1 MTRPAAG
8 APLSAVSPIASPAKD
23 VEVSL
28 VNTGLEK
35 DRFIKLQWEI
45 YRGDPHW
52 VPPLL
57 MERHEFLDPLRNPFF
72 RHAEVALYLA
82 TRDGRPV
89 GRIAAVEDRNYNAFH
104 GGKQAY
110 FGLFESI
117 DDPGVAAALFATAR
131 NWARWRGLESMMG
144 PLNLS
149 TNYECGL
156 LVEGFDADPY
166 LLMPYNPRYYA
177 DLFAACGLRKAK
189 DLYAFERS
197 AREPPPERYMRVAEK
212 IRQHEGIA
220 IRSLDLRDFEAE
232 VARIKQVYNSAWEK
246 NWGFVPMSDAE
257 FDKLARDLKQLVVQD
272 LAIIAEDQG
281 EPVAFS
287 LTVPDFNQALKRV
300 GGRLIQYG
308 LPLGLAKLLFY
319 QRRIDRVRVM
329 ALGVKEGYRRRGLD
343 AVLIVDTVRRAH
355 ELGYA
360 GGEISWILE
369 DNELMNR
376 AIESMGGRRSKVY
389 RIFETSVE

>member
-8 APLSAVSPIASPAKD
+8 APLTAVPAIARPAKD
-23 VEVSL
+23 VEVAP
-28 VNTGLEK
+28 VTTGLEK

-45 YRGDPHW
+45 YRDDRHW
-52 VPPLL
+52 VPPLV

-72 RHAEVALYLA
+72 RHADVALFMA
-82 TRDGRPV
+82 TRGGTPV
-89 GRIAAVEDRNYNAFH
+89 GRIAAVEDRNFNAFQ
-104 GGKQAY
+104 GSKQAC

-117 DDPGVAAALFATAR
+117 DDPGVAAALFAEAR
-131 NWARWRGLESMMG
+131 TWARWRGLTSMIG
-144 PLNLS
+144 PLSLS

-156 LVEGFDADPY
+156 LVEGFDASPY
-166 LLMPYNPRYYA
+166 FLMPYNPRYYP
-177 DLFAACGLRKAK
+177 DLFAACGLKKAK
-189 DLYAFERS
+189 DLYAFERT

-212 IRQHEGIA
+212 IRQHEGITV
-220 IRSLDLRDFEAE
+220 RSLDLGDFEAE
-232 VARIKQVYNSAWEK
+232 VGRIKQVYNSAWEK

-257 FDKLARDLKQLVVQD
+257 FDKLARDLKQLVVRD
-272 LAIIAEDQG
+272 LAIIAEDHG

-287 LTVPDFNQALKRV
+287 LTVPDLNQALKHV

-308 LPLGLAKLLFY
+308 LPLGLAKLLY
-319 QRRIDRVRVM
+319 YRRKIDRVRVM

-389 RIFETSVE
+389 RIFETPVE